1 MTVSAGG
8 GGSGAE
14 EVFPGRAEGRG
25 ADSGPGHRSAQ
36 VWTSEEI
43 PALCGQDLSPV
54 GGARVR

>member
-1 MTVSAGG
+1 MSAGR

-14 EVFPGRAEGRG
+14 EVFPGRSEGRG